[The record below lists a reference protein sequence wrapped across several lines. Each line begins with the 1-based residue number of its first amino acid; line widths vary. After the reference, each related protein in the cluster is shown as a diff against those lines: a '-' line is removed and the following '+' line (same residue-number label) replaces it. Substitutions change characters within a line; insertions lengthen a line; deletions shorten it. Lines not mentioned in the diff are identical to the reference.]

1 MRCFMA
7 KNQFGDNAEIL
18 WTDKKRI
25 LGMPISFTRYSLV
38 TCPLEWTKVFVKS
51 GLLST
56 TIEEVN
62 LYRVYDIKISQS
74 LCQKMFGVGTISLYS
89 NDVTSPLTELVNI
102 KNPYNVRNMLA
113 EKIERARDEKGVRIG
128 EVY

>member
-1 MRCFMA
+1 MGN
-7 KNQFGDNAEIL
+7 KFGENSQVI

-38 TCPLEWTKVFVKS
+38 TNSTEWTKIFVKS
-51 GLLST
+51 GILST

-62 LYRVYDIKISQS
+62 LYRVYDIKITQS
-74 LCQKMFGVGTISLYS
+74 LGQKIFGVGTITLFS
-89 NDVTSPLTELVNI
+89 NDVTSPLTELINI
-102 KNPYNVRNMLA
+102 KKPYKVRNMLA
-113 EKIERARDEKGVRIG
+113 EKIEQARDEKGVRIG

>member
-1 MRCFMA
+1 MA

-74 LCQKMFGVGTISLYS
+74 LGQKMFGVGTITLYS

>member
-1 MRCFMA
+1 M
-7 KNQFGDNAEIL
+7 KNKFGENSQII

-38 TCPLEWTKVFVKS
+38 TNNSEWTKIFVKS
-51 GLLST
+51 GILST

-62 LYRVYDIKISQS
+62 LYRVYDIKITQS
-74 LCQKMFGVGTISLYS
+74 LGQKIFGVGTISLFS

-102 KNPYNVRNMLA
+102 KDPYKVRNMLA
-113 EKIERARDEKGVRIG
+113 EKIEQARDEKGVRIG

>member
-1 MRCFMA
+1 M
-7 KNQFGDNAEIL
+7 KNKFGENSQII

-38 TCPLEWTKVFVKS
+38 TNSSEWTKIFVKS
-51 GLLST
+51 GILST

-62 LYRVYDIKISQS
+62 LYRVYDIKITQS
-74 LCQKMFGVGTISLYS
+74 LWQKMFGVGTITLFS
-89 NDVTSPLTELVNI
+89 NDVTSPLTELINI
-102 KNPYNVRNMLA
+102 KNPYKVRNMLA
-113 EKIERARDEKGVRIG
+113 EKIEQSRDEKGVRIG

>member
-1 MRCFMA
+1 MGN
-7 KNQFGDNAEIL
+7 KFGENSQII

-38 TCPLEWTKVFVKS
+38 TNNSEWTKIFVKS
-51 GLLST
+51 GILST

-62 LYRVYDIKISQS
+62 LYRVYDIKITQS
-74 LCQKMFGVGTISLYS
+74 LWQKMFGVGTITLFS
-89 NDVTSPLTELVNI
+89 NDVTSPLTELINI
-102 KNPYNVRNMLA
+102 KNPYKVRNMLA
-113 EKIERARDEKGVRIG
+113 EKIEQSRDEKGVRIG